1 MKKPSLLLI
10 LSAGH
15 SLIWSAGV
23 FAVLQF
29 LSMTSGGVHGA
40 GFVWSVTAGTFA
52 FIFAA
57 HLAIGRLLRKRMGA
71 DAIYAR
77 EKNEAEQ

>member
-15 SLIWSAGV
+15 SLIWSAGA

-29 LSMTSGGVHGA
+29 MSMTSGGAHGA
-40 GFVWSVTAGTFA
+40 SFVWGVTVGIFA

-57 HLAIGRLLRKRMGA
+57 HLLIGRLLRKRMGA
-71 DAIYAR
+71 DAQR
-77 EKNEAEQ
+77 VSGTE

>member
-29 LSMTSGGVHGA
+29 LSMTSDGAHSA
-40 GFVWSVTAGTFA
+40 GFVWGVTAGTFA

-57 HLAIGRLLRKRMGA
+57 HLAIGKLVRRRMTTPPRRKEGTA
-71 DAIYAR
+71 
-77 EKNEAEQ
+77 